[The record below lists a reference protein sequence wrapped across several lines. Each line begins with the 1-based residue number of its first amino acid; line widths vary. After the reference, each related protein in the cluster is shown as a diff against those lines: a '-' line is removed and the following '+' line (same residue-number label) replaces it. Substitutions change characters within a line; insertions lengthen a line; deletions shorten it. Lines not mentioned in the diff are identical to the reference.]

1 MGRAVVD
8 FYLDYAQ
15 VMLERKDYLAIGM
28 LLDKISSQEPEAVG
42 SVLEVLNIIEPKA
55 ETKIKQALQT
65 HQARL
70 YRKHR

>member
-1 MGRAVVD
+1 MVD
-8 FYLDYAQ
+8 FYLDYAK
-15 VMLERKDYLAIGM
+15 VMLEREDYLAIGM

-42 SVLEVLNIIEPKA
+42 TVLEVLNIIEPKA
-55 ETKIKQALQT
+55 ETKIKQALQM